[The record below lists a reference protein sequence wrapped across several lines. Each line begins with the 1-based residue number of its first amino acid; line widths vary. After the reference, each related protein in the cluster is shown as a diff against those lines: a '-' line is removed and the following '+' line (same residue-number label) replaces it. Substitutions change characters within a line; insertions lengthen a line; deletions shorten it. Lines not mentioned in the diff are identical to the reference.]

1 MTKKN
6 IIYRSYHK
14 ILCLDLQKKK
24 NQRIMRKR
32 ILSTLLLLGISSSL
46 AWATLT
52 VEWLNGTKQTEAISK
67 IGKIVFTENKMSLI
81 DVNGNLLA
89 ESEINDVR
97 KIVFVKEATKEIMPQ
112 NEEEISVYP
121 NPASNILYIKGLNQQ
136 EEIHLFDTNGK
147 LVKSSREAELDMND
161 LSNGIYLLQVRTQI
175 VKVIKASSDL

>member
-1 MTKKN
+1 M
-6 IIYRSYHK
+6 
-14 ILCLDLQKKK
+14 
-24 NQRIMRKR
+24 
-32 ILSTLLLLGISSSL
+32 
-46 AWATLT
+46 
-52 VEWLNGTKQTEAISK
+52 
-67 IGKIVFTENKMSLI
+67 FTEDKMSLI

-89 ESEINDVR
+89 ESDINDVR

-112 NEEEISVYP
+112 NEEEFSVYP
-121 NPASNILYIKGLNQQ
+121 NPTSNILYIKGLNQQ